1 MAYRAVLVTVLV
13 GIAFFIADSVWKFYI
28 APGDALLSIVNRCSE
43 EANEG
48 LRASGCDVE
57 KRPSNERF
65 QSSTCP
71 TGLWAARSQFIVEIG
86 RITTFLNSTLAAG
99 VHIARRDNPGRV
111 LGAHLAAA
119 SPKKVRA
126 LYGSTRVGAAASFFA

>member
-48 LRASGCDVE
+48 YGLQVAMRRKDHPMSASNPHP
-57 KRPSNERF
+57 RERDKNT
-65 QSSTCP
+65 S
-71 TGLWAARSQFIVEIG
+71 
-86 RITTFLNSTLAAG
+86 LA
-99 VHIARRDNPGRV
+99 
-111 LGAHLAAA
+111 
-119 SPKKVRA
+119 
-126 LYGSTRVGAAASFFA
+126 